1 LCVATVKA
9 VSPTINTTLHNSKL
23 GCKAGKTLPDEI
35 DWSMSFEEALEFI
48 ASALESKSS
57 KTLTLLEKEILKAAW
72 KNATYS
78 ALAESLYLS
87 VGHIKDLAAILWQRL
102 SDVMGEK
109 VTKNNFRSLL
119 EKQST
124 TTDLAEAKVEGEP
137 MAMASVGESDIN
149 ELATPKGNI
158 LIVDDI
164 LENLRFLAKIL
175 TKEGYKVRCVTNGT
189 MALRSVRNHLPDA
202 LLLDIKMPDMDGY
215 EVCEA
220 LKSDEKTSEIPIIFL
235 SALDKVFDKLKAFK
249 VGGVDYISKP
259 FEPEEVLVRLETQ
272 VTIQHQKRQ
281 LKAEIERHQQ
291 TAEIAYQ
298 SRALL
303 ANLLNSSLDGIAA
316 VQTVRG
322 DIGGEI
328 EDFRCLVVNPVF
340 ARLLG
345 KKRTELA
352 GEPLLK
358 KLLNQLS
365 PGLFDLLVEVVET
378 GESLEGEVHLES
390 NYAKCYYFT
399 AVRLGDGCSIT
410 IRDLTDLKQSALKSM
425 MQLNQPRT
433 SIK

>member
-1 LCVATVKA
+1 MHK
-9 VSPTINTTLHNSKL
+9 SKL
-23 GCKAGKTLPDEI
+23 GCKTEKTLPDEI
-35 DWSMSFEEALEFI
+35 DLYMTFEEALEFI
-48 ASALESKSS
+48 EAALESKTS
-57 KTLTLLEKEILKAAW
+57 KPLNFLDQAILKAAW
-72 KNATYS
+72 ENATYS
-78 ALAESLYLS
+78 AVADSLYLS
-87 VGHIKDLAAILWQRL
+87 VGHIKDSSSLLWQRI

-124 TTDLAEAKVEGEP
+124 TSAIADTKGKLITIAAAGGSDL
-137 MAMASVGESDIN
+137 D
-149 ELATPKGNI
+149 ELETCKGNI
-158 LIVDDI
+158 LIVDD
-164 LENLRFLAKIL
+164 LPENLRFLTKIL
-175 TKEGYKVRCVTNGT
+175 TKEGYKVRCVTSGT
-189 MALRSVRNHLPDA
+189 MALRTVRNHPPDA

-215 EVCEA
+215 QVCEA
-220 LKSDEKTSEIPIIFL
+220 LKSDKNTSEIPIIFL
-235 SALDKVFDKLKAFK
+235 SALDQVFDKVKAFK

-259 FEPEEVLVRLETQ
+259 FQLEEVLVRLETQ

-281 LKAEIERHQQ
+281 LKEAIERHQQ

-298 SRALL
+298 SRSLL

-316 VQTVRG
+316 LQAVRG
-322 DIGGEI
+322 DIAGEI

-352 GEPLLK
+352 GEPVLK

-390 NYAKCYYFT
+390 DYLGKCYYFT

-425 MQLNQPRT
+425 MEQNQPRT

>member
-1 LCVATVKA
+1 MT
-9 VSPTINTTLHNSKL
+9 
-23 GCKAGKTLPDEI
+23 
-35 DWSMSFEEALEFI
+35 FEEALEFI
-48 ASALESKSS
+48 ESALESKTS

-78 ALAESLYLS
+78 AVADSLYLS
-87 VGHIKDLAAILWQRL
+87 LGHIKDSSSILWQRL

-124 TTDLAEAKVEGEP
+124 TTDLAEAKLEGEP
-137 MAMASVGESDIN
+137 MAMASVRESDFN
-149 ELATPKGNI
+149 ELGTCKGNI
-158 LIVDDI
+158 LIVDDL
-164 LENLRFLAKIL
+164 LENLRFLTKIL
-175 TKEGYKVRCVTNGT
+175 TKEGYKVRGVTNGS
-189 MALRSVRNHLPDA
+189 MALRAVRHYPPDA
-202 LLLDIKMPDMDGY
+202 ILLDIKMPDMDGY

-220 LKSDEKTSEIPIIFL
+220 LKSDENTSEIPIIFL
-235 SALDKVFDKLKAFK
+235 SALDQVFDKVKAFK

-259 FEPEEVLVRLETQ
+259 FDPKEVLVRLETQ

-281 LKAEIERHQQ
+281 LKEAMERHQQ

-316 VQTVRG
+316 VQAVRG
-322 DIGGEI
+322 DIAGEI

-352 GEPLLK
+352 GEPVLK
-358 KLLNQLS
+358 QLLNQLS

-378 GESLEGEVHLES
+378 GESLEGEVHLET

-399 AVRLGDGCSIT
+399 AVRLGEGCSIT
-410 IRDLTDLKQSALKSM
+410 IRDLTDLKQSELKSM

-433 SIK
+433 SLK